1 METKIDKLISLS
13 MQIGKY
19 MMHQTNATFEERAA
33 TMLQAHVLSFLE
45 KNPNAK
51 SSEIAKYLNASL
63 SSTTQLIERM
73 HKSNLISRIGDDTD
87 RRVIHHVITAEGK
100 EKMKHMREAKRTR
113 MKKLFEKIDT
123 EDINELI
130 RIQEK
135 IVAGLK
141 EETTT

>member
-13 MQIGKY
+13 MQIGKF

-33 TMLQAHVLSFLE
+33 TMLQAHVLSFLT

-73 HKSNLISRIGDDTD
+73 HKANLISRIGDKTD
-87 RRVIHHVITAEGK
+87 RRVIHHVITPEGK
-100 EKMKHMREAKRTR
+100 EKLKQMREAKRTR
-113 MKKLFEKIDT
+113 MKKLFASIDAQ
-123 EDINELI
+123 DVDELI

-135 IVAGLK
+135 IVKGLA
-141 EETTT
+141 EETK